1 MISLEGIDAIDE
13 LSERTT
19 CVATVSH
26 EELLGQFQE
35 GRVEQLVSF
44 IRSKSDSVDMTS
56 LLDGGASLSIEEAN
70 QELEAGWIDMV
81 TCGRHILANPDFV
94 TRARMGQEWMSM
106 TNEMREG
113 LL

>member
-1 MISLEGIDAIDE
+1 VISLEGIDAIDE

-44 IRSKSDSVDMTS
+44 IRSI
-56 LLDGGASLSIEEAN
+56 G
-70 QELEAGWIDMV
+70 V
-81 TCGRHILANPDFV
+81 TQKCQILALDEFDLELAGKLYV
-94 TRARMGQEWMSM
+94 ELYSEMEARI
-106 TNEMREG
+106 
-113 LL
+113 